1 MIVGCYKVIE
11 KIIIVYGLQMG
22 NNFLIIVGV
31 IVLVKVI
38 NESESS
44 EMEEFDLMVCVKIVD
59 LFKKNFWQN

>member
-1 MIVGCYKVIE
+1 
-11 KIIIVYGLQMG
+11 MG

-44 EMEEFDLMVCVKIVD
+44 EMEEFDLTVCVNKNSCFD
-59 LFKKNFWQN
+59 LLENFR

>member
-44 EMEEFDLMVCVKIVD
+44 EMEEFDLMVCVN
-59 LFKKNFWQN
+59 KNS

>member
-1 MIVGCYKVIE
+1 
-11 KIIIVYGLQMG
+11 MG

-44 EMEEFDLMVCVKIVD
+44 EMEEFDLMVYVKIVD
-59 LFKKNFWQN
+59 LFKKIFGRINDI

>member
-1 MIVGCYKVIE
+1 
-11 KIIIVYGLQMG
+11 MG

-44 EMEEFDLMVCVKIVD
+44 EMEEFDLMVFVKIVV
-59 LFKKNFWQN
+59 LLENFW

>member
-1 MIVGCYKVIE
+1 
-11 KIIIVYGLQMG
+11 MG

-44 EMEEFDLMVCVKIVD
+44 EMEEFDLTVCVNKNSWFIRKFLVELMIFDKI
-59 LFKKNFWQN
+59 LCFKFF

>member
-1 MIVGCYKVIE
+1 
-11 KIIIVYGLQMG
+11 MG

-44 EMEEFDLMVCVKIVD
+44 EMEEFDLMVYVKIVD
-59 LFKKNFWQN
+59 LFKKIFCRINDI

>member
-1 MIVGCYKVIE
+1 
-11 KIIIVYGLQMG
+11 MG

-44 EMEEFDLMVCVKIVD
+44 EMEEFDLMVCVNKNSWFIRKFLVELMIFDKIFC
-59 LFKKNFWQN
+59 FKFF

>member
-1 MIVGCYKVIE
+1 
-11 KIIIVYGLQMG
+11 MG

-44 EMEEFDLMVCVKIVD
+44 EMEEFDLMVCVKIVV
-59 LFKKNFWQN
+59 LLENFW

>member
-1 MIVGCYKVIE
+1 
-11 KIIIVYGLQMG
+11 MG

-59 LFKKNFWQN
+59 LLKKIFGRINDV